1 MRDSIGEIKINEILT
16 DAGLPFEEE
25 YEFEGLVGK
34 SGRNLRFDFCVFDD
48 CGNIDFLIEYQG
60 EQHYVP
66 VSRYGGARAL
76 KYQKYNDTLKRK
88 FCLEHN
94 LKLVTIPYYDEG
106 RLSYD
111 YIMKAAGY

>member
-1 MRDSIGEIKINEILT
+1 MRDSIMEIKIYNILT

-25 YEFEGLVGK
+25 YEFSGLVGK

-48 CGNIDFLIEYQG
+48 AGDIDFLIEAQG
-60 EQHYVP
+60 QQHYVP
-66 VSRYGGARAL
+66 VGKYGGARHL
-76 KYQKYNDTLKRK
+76 RYQKYNDALKRK
-88 FCLEHN
+88 YCLDHN

-106 RLSYD
+106 RISYD